1 MLKSLQT
8 DRHSDERRTTGD
20 QKKINNQPP
29 KKPFKKPHKT
39 RKQNKIK
46 EKRKIRIVS
55 FDKNISRAD
64 IRHRQ
69 KYNLTTKYQH
79 CISLTPEQTY
89 FTRTQSELLSIDRIR
104 SAIYISSV
112 DYYCIDHTN
121 NIDIFLDFRR

>member
-8 DRHSDERRTTGD
+8 DRHSNERRTTGD

-29 KKPFKKPHKT
+29 QKPFKKPHKT

-69 KYNLTTKYQH
+69 KYNLSTNYQH
-79 CISLTPEQTY
+79 CISLTYEQTY
-89 FTRTQSELLSIDRIR
+89 FIRTQSEL
-104 SAIYISSV
+104 
-112 DYYCIDHTN
+112 HN
-121 NIDIFLDFRR
+121 N

>member
-29 KKPFKKPHKT
+29 KNPLKT

-69 KYNLTTKYQH
+69 KYNLSTKYQH
-79 CISLTPEQTY
+79 CISLTSEQTY
-89 FTRTQSELLSIDRIR
+89 FTRTQSELP
-104 SAIYISSV
+104 
-112 DYYCIDHTN
+112 N
-121 NIDIFLDFRR
+121 N

>member
-55 FDKNISRAD
+55 FDKSISRAD

-79 CISLTPEQTY
+79 CISLTSEQTY
-89 FTRTQSELLSIDRIR
+89 FTRTQSELP
-104 SAIYISSV
+104 
-112 DYYCIDHTN
+112 N
-121 NIDIFLDFRR
+121 N

>member
-8 DRHSDERRTTGD
+8 DIRTNDEQQVIR
-20 QKKINNQPP
+20 KKINNQPP

-55 FDKNISRAD
+55 FDKSISRAD

-69 KYNLTTKYQH
+69 KYNLTMKYQH
-79 CISLTPEQTY
+79 CISLTSEQTY
-89 FTRTQSELLSIDRIR
+89 FTRTQSELP
-104 SAIYISSV
+104 
-112 DYYCIDHTN
+112 N
-121 NIDIFLDFRR
+121 N